1 MFGVMD
7 GHGVNGHQASNF
19 CKVAIPQILTY
30 FMSGASPADIGFS
43 NNKIIN
49 RKAKKNKNND
59 QFNTSGFLPNITGR
73 AANQRSSSNDAAGT
87 QSLVKNADAWLSTD
101 IKVRDKQIQ
110 DSFEIC

>member
-30 FMSGASPADIGFS
+30 FMSGAGPSDIGFS
-43 NNKIIN
+43 NNKIVN

-59 QFNTSGFLPNITGR
+59 
-73 AANQRSSSNDAAGT
+73 
-87 QSLVKNADAWLSTD
+87 
-101 IKVRDKQIQ
+101 
-110 DSFEIC
+110 